1 MAGILPI
8 LEELSTMPSYRER
21 ADWLKRLPF
30 MVVLMNRA
38 WLKRQFKSAKW
49 HEAADY
55 VDSVVQAM
63 SAVRTPNGTLASGYG
78 DMLLTAGRKLDESA
92 KAKEWVAA

>member
-1 MAGILPI
+1 MTGLLPI
-8 LEELSTMPSYRER
+8 LEELSSMPSYRER

-55 VDSVVQAM
+55 VDSVALAL
-63 SAVRTPNGTLASGYG
+63 SAVREPDGMLASGYG
-78 DMLLTAGRKLDESA
+78 DMLLVAGRRLDESA
-92 KAKEWVAA
+92 KAREWVAA